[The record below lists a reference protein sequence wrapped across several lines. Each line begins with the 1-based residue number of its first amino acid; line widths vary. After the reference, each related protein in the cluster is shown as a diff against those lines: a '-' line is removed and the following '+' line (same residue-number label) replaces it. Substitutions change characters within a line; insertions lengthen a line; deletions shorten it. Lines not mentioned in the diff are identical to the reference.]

1 MLVVESSLTGCAR
14 WADVQRTLAQGLGGL
29 RMQQRV
35 AQVVRRGGGGG
46 GGSGWARW
54 EWLAVVVA
62 VGGHASAMLC
72 REKPR
77 DESRKTIAAQVG
89 RFHNLKPDPKTRHLV
104 ELRQRPSPPVQP
116 PYDRHLAASV
126 CTAHDDNDNDDGDG
140 DDDERRARRWAARAA
155 SGERA
160 ARSAR
165 AHTAFFDIIHLGT
178 VFF

>member
-104 ELRQRPSPPVQP
+104 ELRQRPSHRPTTDTSRPQCA
-116 PYDRHLAASV
+116 RRTTTTTTT
-126 CTAHDDNDNDDGDG
+126 TATATTTSGEPDAGRRG
-140 DDDERRARRWAARAA
+140 RPAGREQRGARARTRP
-155 SGERA
+155 S
-160 ARSAR
+160 S
-165 AHTAFFDIIHLGT
+165 T
-178 VFF
+178 